1 MDALSGRKMQGGF
14 QEDGRENSTFEEAY
28 DVLDRLSA
36 DEKKR
41 LEYEARQKA
50 IRDHDIMMKTA
61 KRLGL
66 EAGIAEGREKG
77 IAEGREQEKR
87 NIIREMLQD
96 HIPDYKIK
104 QYTGATD
111 KEISEEKSRLF

>member
-1 MDALSGRKMQGGF
+1 MA
-14 QEDGRENSTFEEAY
+14 ENNSTFEEAY

-77 IAEGREQEKR
+77 IARRKR
-87 NIIREMLQD
+87 
-96 HIPDYKIK
+96 IPEVIAVRPRSAALGN
-104 QYTGATD
+104 TCC
-111 KEISEEKSRLF
+111 

>member
-1 MDALSGRKMQGGF
+1 MKECFRQRILYFKRYFILQKKGEF
-14 QEDGRENSTFEEAY
+14 Y
-28 DVLDRLSA
+28 
-36 DEKKR
+36 EKKR

-66 EAGIAEGREKG
+66 EAGL
-77 IAEGREQEKR
+77 AEGREQEKR

-96 HIPDYKIK
+96 NIPDYKIK

-111 KEISEEKSRLF
+111 KEISAEKSRLF